1 MKKKIKAQ
9 TVGEALLRLMRERG
23 IEYLFANAGT
33 DFAPIIE
40 AYAHL
45 GQDGQNVPR
54 PITVPHEN
62 VAVAAAMGYYLLSGK
77 TQAVMV
83 HVKCRFCERTVL
95 YVQCHARQ
103 CAAVIHVRSHA
114 LDRVRRQGH
123 PGRLRAL
130 AAGDV

>member
-1 MKKKIKAQ
+1 MKKKFNVQ
-9 TVGEALLRLMRERG
+9 SVGEALLRLMRERG

-40 AYAHL
+40 AYARL
-45 GQDGQNVPR
+45 GQNGRKVPK

-83 HVKCRFCERTVL
+83 SRKCGVCKRVVL
-95 YVQCHARQ
+95 YVQCHAWQ
-103 CAAVIHVRSHA
+103 CTGFIHVRPYT
-114 LDRVRRQGH
+114 LDRVRPEGY
-123 PGRLRAL
+123 P
-130 AAGDV
+130 